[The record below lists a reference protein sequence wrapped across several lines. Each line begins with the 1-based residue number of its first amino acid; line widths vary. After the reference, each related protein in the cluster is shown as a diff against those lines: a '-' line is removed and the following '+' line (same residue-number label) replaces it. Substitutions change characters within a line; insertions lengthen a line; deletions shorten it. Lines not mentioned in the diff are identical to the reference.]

1 MRSRKEGLSSQIARP
16 SGLHSQ
22 LNYPLLPSTGDKCYS
37 HSRAT
42 YLKGGAPTDRKKE
55 QPANRVQKKGLG
67 TMKPGRADREH
78 LRAIQNRGQQSG
90 TAEKASGLGRIAAQP
105 AFATPAP
112 SPQVKLRLCAWLHE
126 AGKLGF
132 LWERFPPKM
141 VAIFKKYM
149 VFQRITPQVSE
160 NRVCGGCSVHKNRGS
175 C

>member
-22 LNYPLLPSTGDKCYS
+22 LNYPLLTSTGDKCYS

-55 QPANRVQKKGLG
+55 QPANRKGL
-67 TMKPGRADREH
+67 KPGRADREH
-78 LRAIQNRGQQSG
+78 LRATLNRGQQSG
-90 TAEKASGLGRIAAQP
+90 TAEKASGLGRIAARP

-112 SPQVKLRLCAWLHE
+112 SPQVKSRPCAWLHE

-132 LWERFPPKM
+132 LWERVPPKM
-141 VAIFKKYM
+141 VAVFKKYM
-149 VFQRITPQVSE
+149 VFQ
-160 NRVCGGCSVHKNRGS
+160 
-175 C
+175 